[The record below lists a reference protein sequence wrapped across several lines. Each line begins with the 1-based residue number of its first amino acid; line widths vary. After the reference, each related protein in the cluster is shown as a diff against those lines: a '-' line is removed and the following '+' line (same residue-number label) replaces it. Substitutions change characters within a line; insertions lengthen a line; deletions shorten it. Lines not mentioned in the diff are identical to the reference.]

1 MLTAVKWIVLFLLL
15 NILTTVDF
23 CFDDEMERRKNNEL
37 RYIKK
42 NKKNT

>member
-1 MLTAVKWIVLFLLL
+1 MLTAVKWIAIFILL

-23 CFDDEMERRKNNEL
+23 CFDDETERRKNSEL